1 MSNEANYFAV
11 LSAAVAQ
18 IEADSFEARG
28 TVYDRLWKIVLQR
41 LQTGG
46 NDSEED
52 VAKERSAFLS
62 AVRRIEFGERLS
74 AADSEAEV
82 VEEVKRQPGRSMLRR
97 IAVRMAGAFVV
108 LGVVW
113 FAYLL
118 IVVRLDSAS
127 AERWAGDSTT
137 DSWRSQVMRAAL
149 SISSLIER
157 RVTVAPAVSQ
167 RAVLYEESA
176 AIPTGSSFGG
186 QAIWRHG
193 LGSTGSGSSGIVL
206 SIDADIPQKKL
217 VAKISLWRVP
227 DAGGAISHMVE
238 FRFLNVDRS
247 ASEAVENVVGILMK
261 NDELSRGIELT
272 GKVLRVQ
279 RGVFLMGLSGVEADL
294 GRNLKLLKERPWL
307 DIPIVMKD
315 GSRSILAIEK
325 GSTGQNAINQVFA
338 SWGQS

>member
-1 MSNEANYFAV
+1 MRGRIAMRMASAFAV
-11 LSAAVAQ
+11 LV
-18 IEADSFEARG
+18 
-28 TVYDRLWKIVLQR
+28 
-41 LQTGG
+41 
-46 NDSEED
+46 
-52 VAKERSAFLS
+52 
-62 AVRRIEFGERLS
+62 
-74 AADSEAEV
+74 
-82 VEEVKRQPGRSMLRR
+82 
-97 IAVRMAGAFVV
+97 
-108 LGVVW
+108 VVW

-127 AERWAGDSTT
+127 AERWAGEGATN
-137 DSWRSQVMRAAL
+137 SWQSQVMRAAL
-149 SISSLIER
+149 SINRLIER
-157 RVTVAPAVSQ
+157 RPVVAPAESQ

-176 AIPTGSSFGG
+176 AIPTGSTFGG

-193 LGSTGSGSSGIVL
+193 LGSTGGGSSGVVL
-206 SIDADIPQKKL
+206 SIDAEIPQKKL
-217 VAKISLWRVP
+217 VARISLRRAP
-227 DAGGAISHMVE
+227 DAGGVISHMVE
-238 FRFLNVDRS
+238 FRFLNPDRS
-247 ASEAVENVVGILMK
+247 VSEAVEDVVGILMK

-279 RGVFLMGLSGVEADL
+279 RGVFLMGLSGAEADL